1 MVRACCCFSFLPYFS
16 RSTEILWRKKYPLRH
31 VSFGSRC
38 VLVTAKLSHFVFLP
52 GRDIYV
58 SWKST
63 QYDEH
68 ADRLII
74 PLKISSSYTCVK
86 FYYRMWGVQIGRL
99 NVYFRDL
106 HEQDRMLWK
115 LFGDQNS
122 TWKEARI
129 PVEITDLYYE
139 VNLFLKIQCMV
150 PSMLCSQFY
159 P

>member
-1 MVRACCCFSFLPYFS
+1 
-16 RSTEILWRKKYPLRH
+16 
-31 VSFGSRC
+31 
-38 VLVTAKLSHFVFLP
+38 
-52 GRDIYV
+52 
-58 SWKST
+58 
-63 QYDEH
+63 
-68 ADRLII
+68 
-74 PLKISSSYTCVK
+74 
-86 FYYRMWGVQIGRL
+86 MWGVQIGRL

-106 HEQDRMLWK
+106 HEQDRMLWR

-150 PSMLCSQFY
+150 PNMLCSQFY